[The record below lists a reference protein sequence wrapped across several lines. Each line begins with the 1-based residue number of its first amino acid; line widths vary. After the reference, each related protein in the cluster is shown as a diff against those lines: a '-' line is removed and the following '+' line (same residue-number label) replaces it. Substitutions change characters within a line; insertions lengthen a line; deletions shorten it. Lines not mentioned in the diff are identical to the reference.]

1 MNPTNR
7 RVTNIGILLLGVLV
21 ALVAIASVSSA
32 AMSPVIGF
40 SMVAAYLALAFFL
53 YKRADLGALAD
64 TVLRTKTTFAASARM
79 SGNARRAAARAKS
92 HPDSGYGS
100 EVALLDVGMLVNERR
115 QDGGWDRRIAQ
126 AAALDEGFLQPYIK
140 IFVPASAAERHAT
153 LTFEFYDR
161 SGRLQ
166 FSHSM
171 EDYLRTGENLIL
183 CERQLALR
191 GAEQQMRAG
200 TWDLRV
206 KVDGVLVGL
215 HDFSM
220 SSTRGERPTE
230 RAAERPAP
238 PTRLSHAHDEDDYE
252 EAPPVSL
259 EDLLREQARR
269 RSS

>member
-21 ALVAIASVSSA
+21 ALIAFASVSSA

-64 TVLRTKTTFAASARM
+64 SVLRTKTTFAASARM
-79 SGNARRAAARAKS
+79 SGAARRAAARAKS
-92 HPDSGYGS
+92 HPEAGYGS
-100 EVALLDVGMLVNERR
+100 DVALLDVGMLVNERR

-126 AAALDEGFLQPYIK
+126 AVALDDGFLQPYIK
-140 IFVPASAAERHAT
+140 IFVPASAAERHAA

-206 KVDGVLVGL
+206 KVDGVLIGL

-238 PTRLSHAHDEDDYE
+238 PTRLSHARDEDTYE

-269 RSS
+269 RST